1 MWAWNITEW
10 DITMLSFLLLIMN
23 LLFLGR
29 EKRGIL
35 LKQKHTP
42 TKRLCSQT

>member
-1 MWAWNITEW
+1 MCAWNITEG
-10 DITMLSFLLLIMN
+10 DIMMLSFLSLIMN

-35 LKQKHTP
+35 LKRKHTP
-42 TKRLCSQT
+42 TKRQCSQT